1 MPLLRYF
8 VFVGGALLAL
18 LLVCNA
24 VVPAEPVLAT
34 VKSGTDLPAIR
45 IQSERKWPERVVID
59 TSVPTGLP
67 AKVVALEPKA
77 SGAEASAV
85 TSTSARDAH
94 GQMLPPARTQMSV
107 QASRPADP
115 LSRIA
120 EAAPKPPQPKLLP
133 KRKTARTAHPGR
145 PMIIVAQ
152 QPHFGWFDT
161 TW

>member
-24 VVPAEPVLAT
+24 VIPTEAPLAT
-34 VKSGTDLPAIR
+34 VKSGSDLPAIR

-59 TSVPTGLP
+59 TSIPTSLP
-67 AKVVALEPKA
+67 AKVVALEPKGRA
-77 SGAEASAV
+77 AEAPAV
-85 TSTSARDAH
+85 ASARDAH
-94 GQMLPPARTQMSV
+94 ARMMPPAPTQRAV

-115 LSRIA
+115 LTQIA

-133 KRKTARTAHPGR
+133 KRKSARTAHPGR
-145 PMIIVAQ
+145 PMMIVAQ